1 MKKRVYIET
10 TVISY
15 LTSRPSQNL
24 ISAAWQNIT
33 WEWWSYHKDKYEVYI
48 SEVVMREAEKGDA
61 NAVRKRLDAL
71 SGIPLLKLTD
81 EAVILARKLIDASL
95 LPSVAIDDALHIA
108 IAVVHEVD
116 YLLTWNYRHIDNAET
131 KPALRS
137 FIVSEGFDCPELT
150 TPQDFMGGLA

>member
-33 WEWWSYHKDKYEVYI
+33 WEWWSRHKDKYDVYI

-61 NAVRKRLDAL
+61 NAVKKRLDAVT
-71 SGIPLLKLTD
+71 GIPLLKLTD
-81 EAVILARKLIDASL
+81 EAVVLARKLIDASL
-95 LPSVAIDDALHIA
+95 LPAVAIDDALHIA
-108 IAVVHEVD
+108 IAAVHEVD

-150 TPQDFMGGLA
+150 TPQDFLGGQI